1 MSSRQETY
9 LVVHHFAIRGHVEWE
24 ELECSRGN
32 LEQVVE
38 ELNSV
43 VLQPLP
49 QLFRIAVICQPAPAA
64 DGTHPPTSH
73 SATSFSTSL
82 IAAILRLYS
91 SGLPP
96 EEAPATIADKGTI
109 LFSKAV

>member
-1 MSSRQETY
+1 M
-9 LVVHHFAIRGHVEWE
+9 VVHHFAIRGHVESE

-73 SATSFSTSL
+73 SATMLSV
-82 IAAILRLYS
+82 
-91 SGLPP
+91 
-96 EEAPATIADKGTI
+96 PA
-109 LFSKAV
+109 